1 MTHSFKPFDEDA
13 IRRGAC
19 KEPETASLY
28 LVYAEQTVES
38 PAALQ
43 YVSESE
49 TARSA
54 DLFNSTSKILITNVP
69 HKDVLFKLLPPAD
82 DPPDSPTPAPS
93 AAPAGNANRA
103 GGQPLRAARAD
114 ASRAAYNPR
123 PDAEEHNRMATD
135 LDAHMTSAGSFTP
148 GSRLESIDEAQQ
160 RQLQRSLAKMNELP
174 LRCCFQCAPHTDP
187 FTRAGACA
195 RAVAPPT
202 PTTRSTYTM
211 PGPQVR
217 HAELP
222 LERRHHPG
230 ERHQTA

>member
-1 MTHSFKPFDEDA
+1 MTHSYKPFDEDA

-82 DPPDSPTPAPS
+82 DPPDSSTPVPS
-93 AAPAGNANRA
+93 AAPAVTVQEASPYV
-103 GGQPLRAARAD
+103 PLAQTRQGLRTTHV
-114 ASRAAYNPR
+114 R
-123 PDAEEHNRMATD
+123 
-135 LDAHMTSAGSFTP
+135 TP
-148 GSRLESIDEAQQ
+148 
-160 RQLQRSLAKMNELP
+160 
-174 LRCCFQCAPHTDP
+174 
-187 FTRAGACA
+187 
-195 RAVAPPT
+195 
-202 PTTRSTYTM
+202 RSTTGWR
-211 PGPQVR
+211 PTSTR
-217 HAELP
+217 
-222 LERRHHPG
+222 
-230 ERHQTA
+230 T

>member
-82 DPPDSPTPAPS
+82 DPPDSSTPVPS
-93 AAPAGNANRA
+93 AAPAGKVTVQEASPYV
-103 GGQPLRAARAD
+103 PLAQTRQGLRTTHV
-114 ASRAAYNPR
+114 R
-123 PDAEEHNRMATD
+123 
-135 LDAHMTSAGSFTP
+135 TP
-148 GSRLESIDEAQQ
+148 
-160 RQLQRSLAKMNELP
+160 
-174 LRCCFQCAPHTDP
+174 
-187 FTRAGACA
+187 
-195 RAVAPPT
+195 
-202 PTTRSTYTM
+202 RSTTGWR
-211 PGPQVR
+211 PTSTR
-217 HAELP
+217 
-222 LERRHHPG
+222 
-230 ERHQTA
+230 T

>member
-1 MTHSFKPFDEDA
+1 MPAIVLPEPPLAISLIPPRPVTHSFKPFDEDA

-69 HKDVLFKLLPPAD
+69 HKDVLFKLLPPVD
-82 DPPDSPTPAPS
+82 DPPDSSTPAPS

-103 GGQPLRAARAD
+103 GGQPSPYVPLAQTRQGLRTTHVR
-114 ASRAAYNPR
+114 
-123 PDAEEHNRMATD
+123 
-135 LDAHMTSAGSFTP
+135 TP
-148 GSRLESIDEAQQ
+148 
-160 RQLQRSLAKMNELP
+160 
-174 LRCCFQCAPHTDP
+174 
-187 FTRAGACA
+187 
-195 RAVAPPT
+195 
-202 PTTRSTYTM
+202 RSTTGWR
-211 PGPQVR
+211 PTSTR
-217 HAELP
+217 
-222 LERRHHPG
+222 
-230 ERHQTA
+230 T

>member
-69 HKDVLFKLLPPAD
+69 HKDVLGRRPAAGAAQKERKEHQ
-82 DPPDSPTPAPS
+82 PD
-93 AAPAGNANRA
+93 
-103 GGQPLRAARAD
+103 
-114 ASRAAYNPR
+114 
-123 PDAEEHNRMATD
+123 E
-135 LDAHMTSAGSFTP
+135 
-148 GSRLESIDEAQQ
+148 GSR
-160 RQLQRSLAKMNELP
+160 RTSLD
-174 LRCCFQCAPHTDP
+174 H
-187 FTRAGACA
+187 
-195 RAVAPPT
+195 V
-202 PTTRSTYTM
+202 
-211 PGPQVR
+211 
-217 HAELP
+217 
-222 LERRHHPG
+222 
-230 ERHQTA
+230 

>member
-1 MTHSFKPFDEDA
+1 MTHSFKPFDENA

-19 KEPETASLY
+19 KEPETTSLY

-82 DPPDSPTPAPS
+82 DPPDSSTPAPS

-103 GGQPLRAARAD
+103 GGPPLRAARAD
-114 ASRAAYNPR
+114 ASRAAR
-123 PDAEEHNRMATD
+123 TTHVR
-135 LDAHMTSAGSFTP
+135 TP
-148 GSRLESIDEAQQ
+148 
-160 RQLQRSLAKMNELP
+160 
-174 LRCCFQCAPHTDP
+174 
-187 FTRAGACA
+187 
-195 RAVAPPT
+195 
-202 PTTRSTYTM
+202 RSTTGWR
-211 PGPQVR
+211 PTSTR
-217 HAELP
+217 
-222 LERRHHPG
+222 
-230 ERHQTA
+230 T